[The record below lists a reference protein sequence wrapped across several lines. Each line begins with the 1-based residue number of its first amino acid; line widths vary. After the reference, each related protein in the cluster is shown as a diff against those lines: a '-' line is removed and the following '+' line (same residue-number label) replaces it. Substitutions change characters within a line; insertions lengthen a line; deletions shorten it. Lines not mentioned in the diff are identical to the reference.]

1 MTTAA
6 TSPATPLPAAASSI
20 LLLDPRLLKGSA
32 NPRRKPVPTARV
44 TEIADSMRK
53 FHVLEPL
60 IVRLVGNGSAAG
72 ADASRFQVVAGDTR
86 QKAAIEAGL
95 KEVPCIVRELN
106 DLDMLELQLI
116 ENVQRND
123 MHPVD
128 EGEAFKRLIDG
139 KKYTAET
146 LAKTIGKSV
155 RWVYNRLEFTKL
167 VPDVRQA
174 FIDEQITA
182 THAELMAR
190 LTAAQQKD
198 AFKDGLF
205 HREFDFDHHGEDD
218 KDKTKRNAV
227 SVRALTDWIA
237 GNVRLPI
244 ESEVVQRE
252 LPAVADAI
260 AEVAKQGPASR
271 ILQVT
276 RETYVYS
283 KDVKKMLDGV
293 LLGDQWRAADST
305 KQRCEHI
312 EKAVIV
318 YGADQ
323 GKVLLVCTNKTC
335 AKHWP
340 ELVAQKAGRGSSA
353 TRGSSGET
361 AIQKASRLKREA
373 AWKKRQEAQE
383 KAAIAARARFARLK
397 PALQKATL
405 AALSSLT
412 TVSSAAFSAMLAR
425 ERIKSCKPADLPKVM
440 VQKVVGDVFRY
451 AHGPY
456 DMPQMTRWA
465 KLLGVNVPAIEKAAQ
480 SKAVAKPAAK
490 KKQKPAREFLRK
502 DAPAGTRKA
511 LAKRVRKAGKKR

>member
-1 MTTAA
+1 MTTG
-6 TSPATPLPAAASSI
+6 TTTTTPPLPATHVI
-20 LLLDPRLLKGSA
+20 GYQVLLDPRLLQPSS
-32 NPRRKPVPTARV
+32 NPRRKPVPAARV
-44 TEIADSMRK
+44 TEIAESMRK

-60 IVRLVGNGSAAG
+60 IVRLIGKGSTTPPT
-72 ADASRFQVVAGDTR
+72 SKSYQVVAGDTR

-95 KEVPCIVRELN
+95 IEVPCIVRELN

-167 VPDVRQA
+167 IPDVRQA
-174 FIDEQITA
+174 FLDEQITA
-182 THAELMAR
+182 THAELLAR
-190 LTAAQQKD
+190 LTAAQQKE

-205 HREFDFDHHGEDD
+205 HQRFDFEHSTEDD
-218 KDKTKRNAV
+218 KARHVV

-244 ESEVVQRE
+244 ESEIVQRE
-252 LPAVADAI
+252 LPEVADAI
-260 AEVAKQGPASR
+260 AEVAKQGPAAR
-271 ILQVT
+271 VLQVS
-276 RETYVYS
+276 RETYVYGNN
-283 KDVKKMLDGV
+283 KKLLEGV

-305 KQRCEHI
+305 KQRCEHV

-318 YGADQ
+318 YGRDQ
-323 GKVLLVCTNKTC
+323 GKVLLVCTDKTC

-340 ELVAQKAGRGSSA
+340 ELVARKATSA
-353 TRGSSGET
+353 AGTGES
-361 AIQKASRLKREA
+361 AAERARRIKANA
-373 AWKKRQEAQE
+373 AAAKRQAAQE

-397 PALQKATL
+397 PALQKA
-405 AALSSLT
+405 ALTAVSALT
-412 TVSSAAFSAMLAR
+412 TVPSSVFAAMLAR

-440 VQKVVGDVFRY
+440 VQKAVGDVFRY

-456 DMPQMTRWA
+456 DLPQMTRWA
-465 KLLGVNVPAIEKAAQ
+465 KLLGVNVAAIEKQ
-480 SKAVAKPAAK
+480 LQPKPAAK
-490 KKQKPAREFLRK
+490 KGVTDPKDLKSVKKQIDR
-502 DAPAGTRKA
+502 G
-511 LAKRVRKAGKKR
+511 AKKRARKAGKKR